1 VEKVLMNNLN
11 DDQGKLLV
19 IDDEPMAVENLA
31 HALNKAGYDVTSR
44 TSGPTGIKALEHERF
59 DVILTD
65 LRMEKADGMAVLKRA
80 LEVDPDTAVVI
91 ITGYATLDSAVQ
103 AIKAG
108 AYYYITKPFRLD
120 EVRKI
125 VANAIEGVRLK
136 RENRQLRD
144 QVNKIRPGPHII
156 TQDANMQRLLETA
169 SQIAPTDCNVLIS
182 GETGTGK
189 ELLARCIHT
198 NSNRA
203 EGPFVAI
210 NCGAFQEDLLANEL
224 FGHEKGAYTDAGEAR
239 AGLIET
245 ANGGTLFLDEIA
257 EMSLTMQT
265 KLLRVIQEQEVQRLG
280 STKLFPVNVRYI
292 AATNRELRNEVA
304 SGRFRQ
310 DLFFRLDV
318 VSLHLPPL
326 IERRDDIPLLAYYF
340 LKKIAKRMGR
350 QVENIEPEAM
360 ALLTEYDYPGNVRE
374 LENMIERGVALAN
387 GKEFSVSLLPP
398 VLVEQAIHVV
408 RQTGNKF
415 PTLEEREND
424 YIKWVLKHTNGNR
437 TRAAEI
443 LGIDRVSLWRK
454 LKSLEDS
461 N

>member
-1 VEKVLMNNLN
+1 MNEHNQS
-11 DDQGKLLV
+11 QGKLLV

-31 HALNKAGYDVTSR
+31 HALTKAGYAVTSR
-44 TSGPTGIKALEHERF
+44 TSGPGGIKTLEQDRF

-65 LRMEKADGMAVLKRA
+65 LRMEKADGMAVLERA
-80 LEVDPDTAVVI
+80 LEVDPNTAVVI

-144 QVNKIRPGPHII
+144 QVNKIKPGPHII
-156 TQDANMQRLLETA
+156 TQDPNMQRLLETA

-189 ELLARCIHT
+189 ELLARFIHT
-198 NSNRA
+198 NSHRA
-203 EGPFVAI
+203 EKPFVAV
-210 NCGAFQEDLLANEL
+210 NCGAFQEELLANEL
-224 FGHEKGAYTDAGEAR
+224 FGHEKGAYTDASEAR
-239 AGLIET
+239 AGLIE
-245 ANGGTLFLDEIA
+245 AASDSTLFLDEIA

-280 STKLFPVNVRYI
+280 STQLYPVNVRFI

-350 QVENIEPEAM
+350 EVENIEPEAM

-387 GKEFSVSLLPP
+387 GKAFTASLLPP
-398 VLVEQAIHVV
+398 LLVERAIHVV
-408 RQTGNKF
+408 RHTGDRL

-424 YIKWVLKHTNGNR
+424 YIKWVLKHTKGNR

-454 LKSLEDS
+454 LKAISE
-461 N
+461 NK